1 MVIIPYT
8 CILEN
13 SKFYEDAVEVE
24 VSDGISSGE
33 GSVAGGGI
41 APASSFAPSGR
52 SVAVEGC
59 SPVAEVFSAS
69 SSSMISEETMLGAQ

>member
-8 CILEN
+8 CILED

-52 SVAVEGC
+52 SEGC

-69 SSSMISEETMLGAQ
+69 SSSMISEETMLDAR